1 MAVEI
6 VGSLEREER
15 RHAHHHRPQRFVTDV
30 EVIMGEAA
38 PPASQNAVIGIVGGK
53 PGNGRAERLALFH
66 AFQNEVNTKQWY
78 TNISRLPNSFVN
90 VSIGRPPSFSSDN

>member
-30 EVIMGEAA
+30 EVIMREAA
-38 PPASQNAVIGIVGGK
+38 PLASQNAVVGIVGGK
-53 PGNGRAERLALFH
+53 PGNRRAERLALFH
-66 AFQNEVNTKQWY
+66 AFQNEVSSMLLSAFHAAQ
-78 TNISRLPNSFVN
+78 
-90 VSIGRPPSFSSDN
+90 GRAYVILLAPFGSAHS